1 MKKIA
6 LIAFVAIS
14 FTTFSCKENASQ
26 PEPSA
31 PTEDSLNIEQTEVP
45 AQTADSVESVTV
57 DSAKTDSV
65 TK

>member
-31 PTEDSLNIEQTEVP
+31 QMEDSLNVEQTEVP

>member
-26 PEPSA
+26 TEPVTN
-31 PTEDSLNIEQTEVP
+31 TEDSLSVEQTEVP
-45 AQTADSVESVTV
+45 SQTADSVESVTV

-65 TK
+65 AQ